1 MSQPISF
8 RTDFRVEWGH
18 CDPARIVFYPNY
30 FFWFD
35 ACFQQWLQ
43 HAGLSQALL
52 TERYG
57 VIGTPILEASA
68 RFLGS
73 STDGDPLHAV
83 ARIDSFGEK
92 RWRIDYQLG
101 RDDRVLVEGWEVR
114 AWVARVDG
122 RLRSLPVPPAFR
134 EALTAASARPA
145 AARDDGSLSP
155 DTPQET
161 P

>member
-43 HAGLSQALL
+43 RAGLSQALL

-73 STDGDPLHAV
+73 STDGDPLHAQ
-83 ARIDSFGEK
+83 ARIDTFGEK
-92 RWRIDYQLG
+92 RWRIDYQLEREG
-101 RDDRVLVEGWEVR
+101 RMLVEGWEVR
-114 AWVARVDG
+114 AWVARIDG
-122 RLRSLPVPPAFR
+122 KLRSLPVPSAFR
-134 EALTAASARPA
+134 EALAAASAG
-145 AARDDGSLSP
+145 DGRLDP
-155 DTPQET
+155 DASQEM

>member
-1 MSQPISF
+1 
-8 RTDFRVEWGH
+8 
-18 CDPARIVFYPNY
+18 
-30 FFWFD
+30 
-35 ACFQQWLQ
+35 
-43 HAGLSQALL
+43 
-52 TERYG
+52 
-57 VIGTPILEASA
+57 
-68 RFLGS
+68 
-73 STDGDPLHAV
+73 V
-83 ARIDSFGEK
+83 ARIDAFGEK

-101 RDDRVLVEGWEVR
+101 RGDRVLVEGWEVR

-134 EALTAASARPA
+134 EALTTASTRPA